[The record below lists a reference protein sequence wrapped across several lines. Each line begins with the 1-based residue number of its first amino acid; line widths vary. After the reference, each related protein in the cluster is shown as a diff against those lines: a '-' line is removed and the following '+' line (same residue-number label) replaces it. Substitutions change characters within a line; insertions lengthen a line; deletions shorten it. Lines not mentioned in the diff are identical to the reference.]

1 MEEKNTTMGTTETME
16 DYKEALEAS
25 YRRIRPGDI
34 VTGTVIDVNDQD
46 VTIDFNYYAPG
57 RIPVTELSD
66 DPTYHVLE
74 NVAVGD
80 TLTATVVK
88 TDDGAGNMLLS
99 CKDAAEELAWDKLQE
114 AQKTKKVY
122 HVKVAGAVNG
132 GCVAYVEGVRGFIP
146 ASKLALEYVEEPA
159 DYLNKELD
167 VQVISVD
174 EGAKRVVLS
183 AKELLLA
190 KVMEEKNKKINK
202 YTVGTV
208 MEGTVEQ
215 LKDYGAFVNIGDGI
229 TGLVHISQISDRR
242 LKHPSQVLK
251 EGDKVKVKIIKIE
264 NNKISLSIREAA
276 ELTSREVEEE
286 GPAEYE
292 DNGAAAT
299 GLGALLTL
307 YFSEGQAC
315 QPRAI
320 SRILEAQTVCTIRNT
335 PIRLK
340 QFLVTA
346 FTKKSQRSFLG
357 FIETKCCFQMHSQ
370 MQRTKRLQGWSSRE
384 N

>member
-16 DYKEALEAS
+16 DYKDALEAS

-66 DPTYHVLE
+66 DPTYQVQE

-174 EGAKRVVLS
+174 EEAKRVVLS

-299 GLGALLTL
+299 GLGALL
-307 YFSEGQAC
+307 
-315 QPRAI
+315 
-320 SRILEAQTVCTIRNT
+320 
-335 PIRLK
+335 K
-340 QFLVTA
+340 
-346 FTKKSQRSFLG
+346 G
-357 FIETKCCFQMHSQ
+357 FK
-370 MQRTKRLQGWSSRE
+370 L

>member
-88 TDDGAGNMLLS
+88 TDDGVGNMLLS

-299 GLGALLTL
+299 GLGALL
-307 YFSEGQAC
+307 
-315 QPRAI
+315 
-320 SRILEAQTVCTIRNT
+320 
-335 PIRLK
+335 K
-340 QFLVTA
+340 
-346 FTKKSQRSFLG
+346 G
-357 FIETKCCFQMHSQ
+357 FK
-370 MQRTKRLQGWSSRE
+370 L

>member
-286 GPAEYE
+286 GPTEYE

-299 GLGALLTL
+299 GLGALL
-307 YFSEGQAC
+307 
-315 QPRAI
+315 
-320 SRILEAQTVCTIRNT
+320 
-335 PIRLK
+335 K
-340 QFLVTA
+340 
-346 FTKKSQRSFLG
+346 G
-357 FIETKCCFQMHSQ
+357 FK
-370 MQRTKRLQGWSSRE
+370 L

>member
-88 TDDGAGNMLLS
+88 TDDGAGNILLS

-286 GPAEYE
+286 GQAEYE

-299 GLGALLTL
+299 GLGALL
-307 YFSEGQAC
+307 
-315 QPRAI
+315 
-320 SRILEAQTVCTIRNT
+320 
-335 PIRLK
+335 K
-340 QFLVTA
+340 
-346 FTKKSQRSFLG
+346 G
-357 FIETKCCFQMHSQ
+357 FK
-370 MQRTKRLQGWSSRE
+370 L

>member
-34 VTGTVIDVNDQD
+34 VTGTVIDVNDQN

-99 CKDAAEELAWDKLQE
+99 CKDAVEELAWDKLQE

-229 TGLVHISQISDRR
+229 TGLVHISQINDRR

-299 GLGALLTL
+299 GLGALL
-307 YFSEGQAC
+307 
-315 QPRAI
+315 
-320 SRILEAQTVCTIRNT
+320 
-335 PIRLK
+335 K
-340 QFLVTA
+340 
-346 FTKKSQRSFLG
+346 G
-357 FIETKCCFQMHSQ
+357 FK
-370 MQRTKRLQGWSSRE
+370 L

>member
-122 HVKVAGAVNG
+122 RVKVAGAVNG

-299 GLGALLTL
+299 GLGALL
-307 YFSEGQAC
+307 
-315 QPRAI
+315 
-320 SRILEAQTVCTIRNT
+320 
-335 PIRLK
+335 K
-340 QFLVTA
+340 
-346 FTKKSQRSFLG
+346 G
-357 FIETKCCFQMHSQ
+357 FK
-370 MQRTKRLQGWSSRE
+370 L

>member
-74 NVAVGD
+74 NVTVGD

-299 GLGALLTL
+299 GLGALL
-307 YFSEGQAC
+307 
-315 QPRAI
+315 
-320 SRILEAQTVCTIRNT
+320 
-335 PIRLK
+335 K
-340 QFLVTA
+340 
-346 FTKKSQRSFLG
+346 G
-357 FIETKCCFQMHSQ
+357 FK
-370 MQRTKRLQGWSSRE
+370 L

>member
-229 TGLVHISQISDRR
+229 TGLVHISHISDRR

-299 GLGALLTL
+299 GLGALL
-307 YFSEGQAC
+307 
-315 QPRAI
+315 
-320 SRILEAQTVCTIRNT
+320 
-335 PIRLK
+335 K
-340 QFLVTA
+340 
-346 FTKKSQRSFLG
+346 G
-357 FIETKCCFQMHSQ
+357 FK
-370 MQRTKRLQGWSSRE
+370 L

>member
-16 DYKEALEAS
+16 DYKDALEAS

-57 RIPVTELSD
+57 RIPVAELSD
-66 DPTYHVLE
+66 DPTYQVQE

-174 EGAKRVVLS
+174 EDAKRVVLS

-299 GLGALLTL
+299 GLGALL
-307 YFSEGQAC
+307 
-315 QPRAI
+315 
-320 SRILEAQTVCTIRNT
+320 
-335 PIRLK
+335 K
-340 QFLVTA
+340 
-346 FTKKSQRSFLG
+346 G
-357 FIETKCCFQMHSQ
+357 FK
-370 MQRTKRLQGWSSRE
+370 L

>member
-286 GPAEYE
+286 GTAEYE

-299 GLGALLTL
+299 GLGALL
-307 YFSEGQAC
+307 
-315 QPRAI
+315 
-320 SRILEAQTVCTIRNT
+320 
-335 PIRLK
+335 K
-340 QFLVTA
+340 
-346 FTKKSQRSFLG
+346 G
-357 FIETKCCFQMHSQ
+357 FK
-370 MQRTKRLQGWSSRE
+370 L

>member
-299 GLGALLTL
+299 GLVALL
-307 YFSEGQAC
+307 
-315 QPRAI
+315 
-320 SRILEAQTVCTIRNT
+320 
-335 PIRLK
+335 K
-340 QFLVTA
+340 
-346 FTKKSQRSFLG
+346 G
-357 FIETKCCFQMHSQ
+357 FK
-370 MQRTKRLQGWSSRE
+370 L

>member
-74 NVAVGD
+74 DVAVGD

-286 GPAEYE
+286 GQAEYE

-299 GLGALLTL
+299 GLGALL
-307 YFSEGQAC
+307 
-315 QPRAI
+315 
-320 SRILEAQTVCTIRNT
+320 
-335 PIRLK
+335 K
-340 QFLVTA
+340 
-346 FTKKSQRSFLG
+346 G
-357 FIETKCCFQMHSQ
+357 FK
-370 MQRTKRLQGWSSRE
+370 L

>member
-1 MEEKNTTMGTTETME
+1 MEEKNTTMETTETME

-286 GPAEYE
+286 GQAEYE

-299 GLGALLTL
+299 GLGALL
-307 YFSEGQAC
+307 
-315 QPRAI
+315 
-320 SRILEAQTVCTIRNT
+320 
-335 PIRLK
+335 K
-340 QFLVTA
+340 
-346 FTKKSQRSFLG
+346 G
-357 FIETKCCFQMHSQ
+357 FK
-370 MQRTKRLQGWSSRE
+370 L

>member
-16 DYKEALEAS
+16 DYKDALEAS

-66 DPTYHVLE
+66 DPTYQVQE

-174 EGAKRVVLS
+174 EDAKRVVLS

-251 EGDKVKVKIIKIE
+251 EGDKVKVKIIKIG

-299 GLGALLTL
+299 GLGALL
-307 YFSEGQAC
+307 
-315 QPRAI
+315 
-320 SRILEAQTVCTIRNT
+320 
-335 PIRLK
+335 K
-340 QFLVTA
+340 
-346 FTKKSQRSFLG
+346 G
-357 FIETKCCFQMHSQ
+357 FK
-370 MQRTKRLQGWSSRE
+370 L

>member
-66 DPTYHVLE
+66 DPTYQVQE

-99 CKDAAEELAWDKLQE
+99 CKDAAEELAWDELQE

-174 EGAKRVVLS
+174 EDAKRVVLS
-183 AKELLLA
+183 AKELLLV

-299 GLGALLTL
+299 GLGALL
-307 YFSEGQAC
+307 
-315 QPRAI
+315 
-320 SRILEAQTVCTIRNT
+320 
-335 PIRLK
+335 K
-340 QFLVTA
+340 
-346 FTKKSQRSFLG
+346 G
-357 FIETKCCFQMHSQ
+357 FK
-370 MQRTKRLQGWSSRE
+370 L

>member
-1 MEEKNTTMGTTETME
+1 MEEKNTTMETTETME

-99 CKDAAEELAWDKLQE
+99 CKDAAEELAWDKQQE

-299 GLGALLTL
+299 GLGALL
-307 YFSEGQAC
+307 
-315 QPRAI
+315 
-320 SRILEAQTVCTIRNT
+320 
-335 PIRLK
+335 K
-340 QFLVTA
+340 
-346 FTKKSQRSFLG
+346 G
-357 FIETKCCFQMHSQ
+357 FK
-370 MQRTKRLQGWSSRE
+370 L

>member
-1 MEEKNTTMGTTETME
+1 MEEKNTTMRTTETME

-74 NVAVGD
+74 NVTVGD

-122 HVKVAGAVNG
+122 NVKVAGAVNG

-183 AKELLLA
+183 AKKLLLA

-299 GLGALLTL
+299 GLGALL
-307 YFSEGQAC
+307 
-315 QPRAI
+315 
-320 SRILEAQTVCTIRNT
+320 
-335 PIRLK
+335 K
-340 QFLVTA
+340 
-346 FTKKSQRSFLG
+346 G
-357 FIETKCCFQMHSQ
+357 FK
-370 MQRTKRLQGWSSRE
+370 L

>member
-74 NVAVGD
+74 IVAVGD

-299 GLGALLTL
+299 GLGALL
-307 YFSEGQAC
+307 
-315 QPRAI
+315 
-320 SRILEAQTVCTIRNT
+320 
-335 PIRLK
+335 K
-340 QFLVTA
+340 
-346 FTKKSQRSFLG
+346 G
-357 FIETKCCFQMHSQ
+357 FK
-370 MQRTKRLQGWSSRE
+370 L

>member
-66 DPTYHVLE
+66 DPTYQVQE

-174 EGAKRVVLS
+174 EDAKRVVLS

-292 DNGAAAT
+292 DNGVAAT
-299 GLGALLTL
+299 GLGALL
-307 YFSEGQAC
+307 
-315 QPRAI
+315 
-320 SRILEAQTVCTIRNT
+320 
-335 PIRLK
+335 K
-340 QFLVTA
+340 
-346 FTKKSQRSFLG
+346 G
-357 FIETKCCFQMHSQ
+357 FK
-370 MQRTKRLQGWSSRE
+370 L

>member
-292 DNGAAAT
+292 DNGVAAT
-299 GLGALLTL
+299 GLGALL
-307 YFSEGQAC
+307 
-315 QPRAI
+315 
-320 SRILEAQTVCTIRNT
+320 
-335 PIRLK
+335 K
-340 QFLVTA
+340 
-346 FTKKSQRSFLG
+346 G
-357 FIETKCCFQMHSQ
+357 FK
-370 MQRTKRLQGWSSRE
+370 L

>member
-34 VTGTVIDVNDQD
+34 VTGTVIDVNDQN

-99 CKDAAEELAWDKLQE
+99 CKDAVEELAWDKLQE

-174 EGAKRVVLS
+174 EDAKRVVLS

-299 GLGALLTL
+299 GLGALL
-307 YFSEGQAC
+307 
-315 QPRAI
+315 
-320 SRILEAQTVCTIRNT
+320 
-335 PIRLK
+335 K
-340 QFLVTA
+340 
-346 FTKKSQRSFLG
+346 G
-357 FIETKCCFQMHSQ
+357 FK
-370 MQRTKRLQGWSSRE
+370 L

>member
-25 YRRIRPGDI
+25 YRRVRPGDI

-286 GPAEYE
+286 GPTEYE

-299 GLGALLTL
+299 GLGALL
-307 YFSEGQAC
+307 
-315 QPRAI
+315 
-320 SRILEAQTVCTIRNT
+320 
-335 PIRLK
+335 K
-340 QFLVTA
+340 
-346 FTKKSQRSFLG
+346 G
-357 FIETKCCFQMHSQ
+357 FK
-370 MQRTKRLQGWSSRE
+370 L

>member
-34 VTGTVIDVNDQD
+34 VTGTVIDVNDQN

-286 GPAEYE
+286 GPVEYE

-299 GLGALLTL
+299 GLGALL
-307 YFSEGQAC
+307 
-315 QPRAI
+315 
-320 SRILEAQTVCTIRNT
+320 
-335 PIRLK
+335 K
-340 QFLVTA
+340 
-346 FTKKSQRSFLG
+346 G
-357 FIETKCCFQMHSQ
+357 FK
-370 MQRTKRLQGWSSRE
+370 L

>member
-1 MEEKNTTMGTTETME
+1 MEEKNTTMETTETME

-99 CKDAAEELAWDKLQE
+99 CKDAAEELAWDKQQE

-174 EGAKRVVLS
+174 EEAKRVVLS

-299 GLGALLTL
+299 GLGALL
-307 YFSEGQAC
+307 
-315 QPRAI
+315 
-320 SRILEAQTVCTIRNT
+320 
-335 PIRLK
+335 K
-340 QFLVTA
+340 
-346 FTKKSQRSFLG
+346 G
-357 FIETKCCFQMHSQ
+357 FK
-370 MQRTKRLQGWSSRE
+370 L

>member
-174 EGAKRVVLS
+174 EGAKRVVLY

-299 GLGALLTL
+299 GLGALL
-307 YFSEGQAC
+307 
-315 QPRAI
+315 
-320 SRILEAQTVCTIRNT
+320 
-335 PIRLK
+335 K
-340 QFLVTA
+340 
-346 FTKKSQRSFLG
+346 G
-357 FIETKCCFQMHSQ
+357 FK
-370 MQRTKRLQGWSSRE
+370 L

>member
-1 MEEKNTTMGTTETME
+1 MEEKNTTMGPTETME

-299 GLGALLTL
+299 GLGALL
-307 YFSEGQAC
+307 
-315 QPRAI
+315 
-320 SRILEAQTVCTIRNT
+320 
-335 PIRLK
+335 K
-340 QFLVTA
+340 
-346 FTKKSQRSFLG
+346 G
-357 FIETKCCFQMHSQ
+357 FK
-370 MQRTKRLQGWSSRE
+370 L

>member
-1 MEEKNTTMGTTETME
+1 MEEKNTTMGTIETME

-299 GLGALLTL
+299 GLGALL
-307 YFSEGQAC
+307 
-315 QPRAI
+315 
-320 SRILEAQTVCTIRNT
+320 
-335 PIRLK
+335 K
-340 QFLVTA
+340 
-346 FTKKSQRSFLG
+346 G
-357 FIETKCCFQMHSQ
+357 FK
-370 MQRTKRLQGWSSRE
+370 L

>member
-1 MEEKNTTMGTTETME
+1 MEKKNTTMGTTETME

-99 CKDAAEELAWDKLQE
+99 CMDAAEELAWDKLQE

-146 ASKLALEYVEEPA
+146 ASKLAFEYVEEPA

-299 GLGALLTL
+299 GLGALL
-307 YFSEGQAC
+307 
-315 QPRAI
+315 
-320 SRILEAQTVCTIRNT
+320 
-335 PIRLK
+335 K
-340 QFLVTA
+340 
-346 FTKKSQRSFLG
+346 G
-357 FIETKCCFQMHSQ
+357 FK
-370 MQRTKRLQGWSSRE
+370 L

>member
-66 DPTYHVLE
+66 DPTYQVQE

-99 CKDAAEELAWDKLQE
+99 CKDAAEELAWDKLQK

-174 EGAKRVVLS
+174 EDAKRVVLS

-299 GLGALLTL
+299 GLGALL
-307 YFSEGQAC
+307 
-315 QPRAI
+315 
-320 SRILEAQTVCTIRNT
+320 
-335 PIRLK
+335 K
-340 QFLVTA
+340 
-346 FTKKSQRSFLG
+346 G
-357 FIETKCCFQMHSQ
+357 FK
-370 MQRTKRLQGWSSRE
+370 L

>member
-66 DPTYHVLE
+66 DPTYQVQE

-174 EGAKRVVLS
+174 EDAKRVVLS

-276 ELTSREVEEE
+276 ELTSREVGEE

-299 GLGALLTL
+299 GLGALL
-307 YFSEGQAC
+307 
-315 QPRAI
+315 
-320 SRILEAQTVCTIRNT
+320 
-335 PIRLK
+335 K
-340 QFLVTA
+340 
-346 FTKKSQRSFLG
+346 G
-357 FIETKCCFQMHSQ
+357 FK
-370 MQRTKRLQGWSSRE
+370 L

>member
-99 CKDAAEELAWDKLQE
+99 CKDAAEALAWDKLQE
-114 AQKTKKVY
+114 AQKTKEVY

-264 NNKISLSIREAA
+264 NNKISLSIREVA

-299 GLGALLTL
+299 GLGALL
-307 YFSEGQAC
+307 
-315 QPRAI
+315 
-320 SRILEAQTVCTIRNT
+320 
-335 PIRLK
+335 K
-340 QFLVTA
+340 
-346 FTKKSQRSFLG
+346 G
-357 FIETKCCFQMHSQ
+357 FK
-370 MQRTKRLQGWSSRE
+370 L

>member
-16 DYKEALEAS
+16 DYKDALEAS

-66 DPTYHVLE
+66 DPTYQVQE

-88 TDDGAGNMLLS
+88 TDDGAGNMILS

-174 EGAKRVVLS
+174 EDAKRVVLS

-299 GLGALLTL
+299 GLGALL
-307 YFSEGQAC
+307 
-315 QPRAI
+315 
-320 SRILEAQTVCTIRNT
+320 
-335 PIRLK
+335 K
-340 QFLVTA
+340 
-346 FTKKSQRSFLG
+346 G
-357 FIETKCCFQMHSQ
+357 FK
-370 MQRTKRLQGWSSRE
+370 L

>member
-80 TLTATVVK
+80 TLTETVVK

-174 EGAKRVVLS
+174 EEAKRVVLS

-299 GLGALLTL
+299 GLGALL
-307 YFSEGQAC
+307 
-315 QPRAI
+315 
-320 SRILEAQTVCTIRNT
+320 
-335 PIRLK
+335 K
-340 QFLVTA
+340 
-346 FTKKSQRSFLG
+346 G
-357 FIETKCCFQMHSQ
+357 FK
-370 MQRTKRLQGWSSRE
+370 L

>member
-57 RIPVTELSD
+57 IIPVAELSD
-66 DPTYHVLE
+66 DPTYQVLE

-174 EGAKRVVLS
+174 EDAKRVVLS

-299 GLGALLTL
+299 GLGALL
-307 YFSEGQAC
+307 
-315 QPRAI
+315 
-320 SRILEAQTVCTIRNT
+320 
-335 PIRLK
+335 K
-340 QFLVTA
+340 
-346 FTKKSQRSFLG
+346 G
-357 FIETKCCFQMHSQ
+357 FK
-370 MQRTKRLQGWSSRE
+370 L

>member
-1 MEEKNTTMGTTETME
+1 MEEKNTTMGTAETME

-174 EGAKRVVLS
+174 EEAKRVVLS

-299 GLGALLTL
+299 GLGALL
-307 YFSEGQAC
+307 
-315 QPRAI
+315 
-320 SRILEAQTVCTIRNT
+320 
-335 PIRLK
+335 K
-340 QFLVTA
+340 
-346 FTKKSQRSFLG
+346 G
-357 FIETKCCFQMHSQ
+357 FK
-370 MQRTKRLQGWSSRE
+370 L

>member
-1 MEEKNTTMGTTETME
+1 MEEKNTTMRTTETME

-74 NVAVGD
+74 NVTVGD

-122 HVKVAGAVNG
+122 NVKVAGAVNG

-299 GLGALLTL
+299 GLGALL
-307 YFSEGQAC
+307 
-315 QPRAI
+315 
-320 SRILEAQTVCTIRNT
+320 
-335 PIRLK
+335 K
-340 QFLVTA
+340 
-346 FTKKSQRSFLG
+346 G
-357 FIETKCCFQMHSQ
+357 FK
-370 MQRTKRLQGWSSRE
+370 L

>member
-174 EGAKRVVLS
+174 EGAKRVVMS

-286 GPAEYE
+286 GQAEYE

-299 GLGALLTL
+299 GLGALL
-307 YFSEGQAC
+307 
-315 QPRAI
+315 
-320 SRILEAQTVCTIRNT
+320 
-335 PIRLK
+335 K
-340 QFLVTA
+340 
-346 FTKKSQRSFLG
+346 G
-357 FIETKCCFQMHSQ
+357 FK
-370 MQRTKRLQGWSSRE
+370 L

>member
-34 VTGTVIDVNDQD
+34 VTGTVINVNDQN

-99 CKDAAEELAWDKLQE
+99 CKDAVEELAWDKLQE

-299 GLGALLTL
+299 GLGALL
-307 YFSEGQAC
+307 
-315 QPRAI
+315 
-320 SRILEAQTVCTIRNT
+320 
-335 PIRLK
+335 K
-340 QFLVTA
+340 
-346 FTKKSQRSFLG
+346 G
-357 FIETKCCFQMHSQ
+357 FK
-370 MQRTKRLQGWSSRE
+370 L